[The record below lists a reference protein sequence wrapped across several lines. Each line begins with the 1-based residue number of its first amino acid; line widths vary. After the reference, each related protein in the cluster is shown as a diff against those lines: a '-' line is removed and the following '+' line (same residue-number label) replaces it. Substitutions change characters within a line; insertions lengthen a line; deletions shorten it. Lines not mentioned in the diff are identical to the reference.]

1 MKIIKT
7 ILLIL
12 LFNTSVHGETLH
24 GRVIGVADGDTITIL
39 DNSNT
44 QFKIRLAGIDAPEKK
59 QDFGNVSKR
68 SLSEMVFNQQ
78 VTIEWKKT
86 DRYGRMVGKV
96 VRNGK
101 DVNLEQVKLGM
112 AWFYRKYQNELV
124 FDDRINYLHA
134 EENAMS
140 KQVGLWLHKDPIAP
154 WDFRK
159 ISRLK

>member
-1 MKIIKT
+1 MRVIVAICAFC
-7 ILLIL
+7 I
-12 LFNTSVHGETLH
+12 FNIAWGETLT
-24 GRVIGVADGDTITIL
+24 GRVVGIADGDTITVL
-39 DNSNT
+39 DDKNT
-44 QFKIRLAGIDAPEKK
+44 QYKVRLAGIDAPEKK
-59 QDFGNVSKR
+59 QDFGSVSKR

-78 VTIEWKKT
+78 VTVEWKKA
-86 DRYGRMVGKV
+86 DRYGRIVGKV